1 MTDVPAAPPVLV
13 QPVLVQRSG
22 HVLTVTL
29 NRPAKLN
36 AITPEMYIRLA
47 QAWYEF
53 RDDDS
58 LRVAVLTGAGDRAFS
73 AGADLSTTIPLLS
86 RSRVPA
92 DEWEERFVADLSVM
106 NDGLLRDLILDK
118 PVIAAVNGDAF
129 GAGTEMIQAS
139 DLRLA
144 VPTARFGLPEVKR
157 GIIPGGGSI
166 ARLPRQ
172 IPWAQAAQILLL
184 GDPIS
189 AAQALTWGLINE
201 VVEPSELPGKAA
213 SLAARLAENAPLAVQ
228 AIKQGMRECSGLP
241 LADALT
247 LERGLVSRILK
258 TQDAVEGAT
267 AFSQKRPP
275 RFSGR

>member
-1 MTDVPAAPPVLV
+1 MVEPGAIANPVLV
-13 QPVLVQRSG
+13 ERSG

-36 AITPEMYIRLA
+36 AMNPEMYLRLA

-73 AGADLSTTIPLLS
+73 AGADLGTTIALLS

-92 DEWEERFVADLSVM
+92 DEWEERFVADLSIM
-106 NDGLLRDLILDK
+106 NDALLRDLNLDK

-129 GAGTEMIQAS
+129 GAGSEMVQAT

-144 VPTARFGLPEVKR
+144 VSTARFGLPEVTR

-172 IPWAQAAQILLL
+172 IPWAQAAQLLLL

-189 AAQALTWGLINE
+189 AGRALSWGLINE
-201 VVEPSELPGKAA
+201 VVEPSELVARAA
-213 SLAARLAENAPLAVQ
+213 ALAVRLAENAPLAVQ
-228 AIKQGMRECSGLP
+228 AIKQGMRECSGVP

-247 LERGLVSRILK
+247 LERRLVSRILK
-258 TQDAVEGAT
+258 TEDAVEGAS
-267 AFSQKRPP
+267 AFSQKRRP
-275 RFSGR
+275 RYSGK